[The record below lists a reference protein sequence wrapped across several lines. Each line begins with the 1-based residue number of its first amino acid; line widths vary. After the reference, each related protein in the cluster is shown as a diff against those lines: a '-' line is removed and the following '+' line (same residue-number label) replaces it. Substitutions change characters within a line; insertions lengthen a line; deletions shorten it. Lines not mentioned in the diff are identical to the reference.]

1 MRGNGLQTAYST
13 ESSRKP
19 LVQVQAYTDALE
31 RALGVIVAQSQSDLR
46 LIKDRAEAIAATA
59 NAKVAEAEARVALL
73 EHNVANRLAAVRD
86 GLDGKDG
93 APGERGDQGEPGP
106 EGPPGKDGAEGRSFN
121 IRGTWSEAESYRE
134 LDVVALNG
142 ASFGARCDDP
152 GPCPGDGWQ
161 MIAAQGKR
169 GNPGER
175 GAGARGER
183 GMPGPA
189 AVALDV
195 NEDGMLTLTNAD
207 GSTVTCDL
215 YPLLR
220 RLA

>member
-1 MRGNGLQTAYST
+1 
-13 ESSRKP
+13 
-19 LVQVQAYTDALE
+19 VQAYTDALE

-73 EHNVANRLAAVRD
+73 EHNVADRLAAVRD
-86 GLDGKDG
+86 GIDGKDG

-106 EGPPGKDGAEGRSFN
+106 EGPAGKDGAEGRSFV

-142 ASFGARCDDP
+142 ASFGARCDNP

-169 GNPGER
+169 GNAGER
-175 GAGARGER
+175 GAAAKGER
-183 GMPGPA
+183 GSPGPA
-189 AVALDV
+189 AVAMDI
-195 NEDGMLTLTNAD
+195 NEEGLLTLTNAD
-207 GSTVTCDL
+207 GSRVTCDL
-215 YPLLR
+215 YPLLAK
-220 RLA
+220 LV